1 MLVRRHNSSVLT
13 KSGISSN
20 LGITILFFKY
30 RLMILYV
37 VVKKNCKKKIMKGAR
52 FELAR
57 STDQQITLV
66 KKDLNLHLKSVTLD
80 QLGQPSQ
87 FVVKKLCG
95 F

>member
-1 MLVRRHNSSVLT
+1 M
-13 KSGISSN
+13 
-20 LGITILFFKY
+20 
-30 RLMILYV
+30 MDQ
-37 VVKKNCKKKIMKGAR
+37 KKIKKKKIMKGAR

-87 FVVKKLCG
+87 FDVKKIMPLL
-95 F
+95 

>member
-1 MLVRRHNSSVLT
+1 
-13 KSGISSN
+13 
-20 LGITILFFKY
+20 
-30 RLMILYV
+30 
-37 VVKKNCKKKIMKGAR
+37 MKGAR

>member
-1 MLVRRHNSSVLT
+1 
-13 KSGISSN
+13 
-20 LGITILFFKY
+20 
-30 RLMILYV
+30 
-37 VVKKNCKKKIMKGAR
+37 MKGAR

-87 FVVKKLCG
+87 FAEFEIFYFYRLICLKNFCWLFLRLSFCQ
-95 F
+95 

>member
-1 MLVRRHNSSVLT
+1 
-13 KSGISSN
+13 
-20 LGITILFFKY
+20 
-30 RLMILYV
+30 
-37 VVKKNCKKKIMKGAR
+37 MKGAR

-87 FVVKKLCG
+87 FVVKKYAAFRHRTGCLIYFTALDLNNFIQFYCLM
-95 F
+95 